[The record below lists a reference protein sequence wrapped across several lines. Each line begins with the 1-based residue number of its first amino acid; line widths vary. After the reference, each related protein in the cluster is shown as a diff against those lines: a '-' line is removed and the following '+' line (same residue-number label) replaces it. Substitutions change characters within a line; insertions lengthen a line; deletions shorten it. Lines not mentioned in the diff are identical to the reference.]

1 MFETSLAKE
10 ENHRLRKINL
20 PEYTR
25 ITSVKVK
32 YEEFPDRNTFIHG
45 LEMEGKDAANQS

>member
-10 ENHRLRKINL
+10 ENHQLRKVAL
-20 PEYTR
+20 PEDIR

-32 YEEFPDRNTFIHG
+32 YEEFPDRNTYIHG
-45 LEMEGKDAANQS
+45 IEM